1 MRLAGP
7 MTREIC
13 GGDVGDGLWVDV
25 DDLEV
30 NAVSMM
36 DEIGTRG
43 HGRKTEH
50 TLLRSS
56 SSCEGTRGAM
66 MNDGLRKPR
75 GNLEEEEGQT
85 KWRSNC
91 EKFFGGSGSIF

>member
-1 MRLAGP
+1 

-25 DDLEV
+25 NDLEV

-36 DEIGTRG
+36 EEIGTRG

-66 MNDGLRKPR
+66 MNDGLRSR
-75 GNLEEEEGQT
+75 GEI
-85 KWRSNC
+85 WRRKRDRQSGGSNC